1 MSIWVI
7 LAIVATLGELY
18 FFFMQRS
25 ALEVCRVRDLP
36 HGARFFLMPGYYR
49 VAWGFIIVKWVAL
62 IALLING
69 QWWMAILIFVVSFI
83 VSSAAPV
90 PHAAFFEIFYRELDE
105 GTTAVDD
112 ELRGL
117 LRAALESVDREYHVT
132 RRFTNH

>member
-25 ALEVCRVRDLP
+25 ALEVCRARDLP
-36 HGARFFLMPGYYR
+36 QGARFVILPSYYR
-49 VAWGFIIVKWVAL
+49 AAWGFIIGKWVAL
-62 IALLING
+62 VALLING
-69 QWWMAILIFVVSFI
+69 QWWVAVLIFVASFI

-105 GTTAVDD
+105 STTAADD

-117 LRAALESVDREYHVT
+117 LRAALESVDREYRVT
-132 RRFTNH
+132 GRFTGH